1 MRFWKKKPL
10 SATNAPCLTAAL
22 VEIPEVTPLQGRVS
36 SITKPR
42 LNLLLPSLDEKHV
55 FGGIAT
61 ALSFFKALAG
71 NETELRIILTDQAQ
85 APLLQSESW
94 QEWKT
99 LDCMQ
104 DDVTGKVILPMGDRW
119 SRTFPI
125 RSHDR
130 FIATGWW
137 TAYTLLRLLDWQ
149 ASAFVKSKQT
159 FVYLIQDFEPGFYPW
174 SSRYLMALSTY
185 QDPSPV
191 IRVFNT
197 QLLQTYFANYLLPNA
212 QEYAFDPQL
221 NSGLAAARDQLIASG
236 GTLQKEKILLLY
248 GRPGTPRNGFE
259 LACQGIQHWASQD
272 SNATD
277 WQIISVGEQHAAI
290 PLANGQHIR
299 SLGKLDLEDYAAL
312 LSRSAMGLSLMLSPH
327 PSYPPLEM
335 AAFGVRVVTNT
346 YANKDLSH
354 LSPFIESLP
363 IVTPES
369 IGTSLMRVSALTRV
383 SGEIH
388 LLPNTRNL
396 FAPAQT
402 PFSFIDA
409 LNSTWLNP

>member
-10 SATNAPCLTAAL
+10 SATPASCLTTAL
-22 VEIPEVTPLQGRVS
+22 LEIPEVTPLQGRVS
-36 SITKPR
+36 AITKPR

-85 APLLQSESW
+85 VPLLQSESW
-94 QEWKT
+94 QDWKT

-104 DDVTGKVILPMGDRW
+104 EDVTGKVILPMGDRW
-119 SRTFPI
+119 SRTFPV
-125 RSHDR
+125 RNQDR

-137 TAYTLLRLLDWQ
+137 TAYSLLRLLDWQ
-149 ASAFVKSKQT
+149 ASAFVKPKQA

-174 SSRYLMALSTY
+174 SSRYVMALSTY

-191 IRVFNT
+191 IRVFNS
-197 QLLQTYFANYLLPNA
+197 QLLQAYFANYSLPNA
-212 QEYAFDPQL
+212 QEYVFDPQL
-221 NSGLAAARDQLIASG
+221 NSGLATARKQLIASG
-236 GTLQKEKILLLY
+236 GVLQKEKILLLY

-272 SNATD
+272 TCAAD
-277 WQIISVGEQHAAI
+277 WQIISVGEQHAII

-299 SLGKLDLEDYAAL
+299 SLGKLNLEDYAAL
-312 LSRSAMGLSLMLSPH
+312 LRRSAMGLSLMFSPH

-346 YANKDLSH
+346 YANKDLSG
-354 LSPFIESLP
+354 LSSFIESLP

-369 IGTSLMRVSALTRV
+369 IGTRLMRVSVLTCV
-383 SGEIH
+383 SEQIR
-388 LLPNTRNL
+388 LLSDTHNL
-396 FAPAQT
+396 FAPEQA
-402 PFSFIDA
+402 PFPFIDA
-409 LNSTWLNP
+409 LNSIWLNA

>member
-1 MRFWKKKPL
+1 MK
-10 SATNAPCLTAAL
+10 
-22 VEIPEVTPLQGRVS
+22 
-36 SITKPR
+36 
-42 LNLLLPSLDEKHV
+42 KHV

-299 SLGKLDLEDYAAL
+299 SLGKLAWKTMPPYSAVQQWGYHSCYRPIQVTLPWKWRLLVYVSSPIPMRIKTYPTLVLL
-312 LSRSAMGLSLMLSPH
+312 LSL
-327 PSYPPLEM
+327 YP
-335 AAFGVRVVTNT
+335 
-346 YANKDLSH
+346 
-354 LSPFIESLP
+354 SLP
-363 IVTPES
+363 QN
-369 IGTSLMRVSALTRV
+369 LLALV
-383 SGEIH
+383 
-388 LLPNTRNL
+388 
-396 FAPAQT
+396 
-402 PFSFIDA
+402 
-409 LNSTWLNP
+409 